1 VPRFRATPSV
11 AAWAAAVLVVAGF
24 VAIVISWRGAAA
36 TASIALQ
43 MPFVVSGAFAGLGL
57 VVFGATLA
65 HIELTRRLA
74 AEEEAAL
81 RTIVDSAA
89 RTVISL
95 RDTAPTS
102 APPAPAAWLA
112 PAAPRSRLAQARRT
126 RLPRRR

>member
-1 VPRFRATPSV
+1 VPRFRATPTV
-11 AAWAAAVLVVAGF
+11 AAWAAAVLLVAGF

-102 APPAPAAWLA
+102 APPAPAA
-112 PAAPRSRLAQARRT
+112 PRSRLAQARRT